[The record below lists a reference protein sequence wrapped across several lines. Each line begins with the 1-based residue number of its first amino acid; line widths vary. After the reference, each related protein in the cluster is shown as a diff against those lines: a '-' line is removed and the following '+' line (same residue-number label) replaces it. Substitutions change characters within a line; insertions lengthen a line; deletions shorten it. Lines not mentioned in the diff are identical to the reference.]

1 MRYLFK
7 RLDQQTTTT
16 AHPQWAMGTHRSAP
30 CLHLD
35 GLVTHLDTLIFFEFP
50 LAERGPLEY
59 KENFVCLVDL
69 VGVDLKHNRP
79 GILL

>member
-30 CLHLD
+30 CPHLD
-35 GLVTHLDTLIFFEFP
+35 GLVTDMDTLLFYEFP
-50 LAERGPLEY
+50 LLTKKSLAWPNATINPSFSFYTGDFFNQ
-59 KENFVCLVDL
+59 KA
-69 VGVDLKHNRP
+69 
-79 GILL
+79 

>member
-50 LAERGPLEY
+50 LVSWTYHEGVRAAGPE
-59 KENFVCLVDL
+59 VSVAP
-69 VGVDLKHNRP
+69 RRII
-79 GILL
+79 ILLLIK

>member
-16 AHPQWAMGTHRSAP
+16 AHPQWAKGTHRSAP

-50 LAERGPLEY
+50 LLSIFDMWDSRAAYPLVRLPVY
-59 KENFVCLVDL
+59 YLDL
-69 VGVDLKHNRP
+69 
-79 GILL
+79 